1 MPFVRRPA
9 GLSRVSVSGA
19 GRDGN
24 RLRLDDDD
32 FAAIRR
38 DDERVF
44 GIGVRQ
50 HGERFDKHI
59 SVLAL
64 TGDDVER
71 LAGLLECLQRLIHG
85 NPRLFSGN
93 GTGTVRNARA
103 DGDGRGLHE
112 RVIADACAVLD
123 GVLGDLERIFVLL
136 FDDHVE
142 RDAPDTALGAQSC
155 GFL

>member
-1 MPFVRRPA
+1 M
-9 GLSRVSVSGA
+9 
-19 GRDGN
+19 
-24 RLRLDDDD
+24 RLDDDD

-71 LAGLLECLQRLIHG
+71 LAGLLECLQHLIHG

-93 GTGTVRNARA
+93 GAGTVRNARA
-103 DGDGRGLHE
+103 DGD
-112 RVIADACAVLD
+112 
-123 GVLGDLERIFVLL
+123 
-136 FDDHVE
+136 
-142 RDAPDTALGAQSC
+142 
-155 GFL
+155 